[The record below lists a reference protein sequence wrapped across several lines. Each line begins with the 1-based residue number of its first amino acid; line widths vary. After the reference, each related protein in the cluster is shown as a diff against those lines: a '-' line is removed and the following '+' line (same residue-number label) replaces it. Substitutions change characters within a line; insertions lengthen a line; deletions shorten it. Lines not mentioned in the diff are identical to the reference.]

1 MRKNDTHAFVNQV
14 ILCLM
19 VTICFGGTIGLG
31 TVWMRHQIS
40 LTANARRVLAAELAE
55 IKRRTDETAA
65 LVESEQSPALL
76 RQRNTDWRIGLV
88 PVSETQVV
96 HVTVDLVRRLRA
108 RANLGLYD
116 RGENNPAATVSVR
129 LALGP

>member
-14 ILCLM
+14 LVCLL
-19 VTICFGGTIGLG
+19 VTICFGGSIGLG

-40 LTANARRVLAAELAE
+40 IAANTRRQLAAELAE
-55 IKRRTDETAA
+55 IKRRSDETAA

-76 RQRNTDWRIGLV
+76 RQRNLDWHLGLV

-96 HVTVDLVRRLRA
+96 HVTTDPVRRLRT

-116 RGENNPAATVSVR
+116 RGENNASAGVSVR